1 MVSRGLRRALPGLGF
16 RASLFHDGKHQARN
30 NEQPKSQHPLH
41 HIFAFVQGHNRSKRH
56 QPAKCDTQSEFTS
69 VYLFSR
75 FIQSQVMGVTSHLF
89 RWRQSPVDSPRSL
102 AGHRS
107 HQGLVWASLHRK
119 VSSPIGPKPYKPYR
133 NPKPCCLC
141 ACFL

>member
-1 MVSRGLRRALPGLGF
+1 MGF
-16 RASLFHDGKHQARN
+16 RASLFHDGKYQARN
-30 NEQPKSQHPLH
+30 VEQPKSQHPLH

-56 QPAKCDTQSEFTS
+56 QPAKRDIQSEFTS
-69 VYLFSR
+69 VFLFSR

-107 HQGLVWASLHRK
+107 HQGLVWASLHRIK
-119 VSSPIGPKPYKPYR
+119 FQAQLALNPISPIETL
-133 NPKPCCLC
+133 NPA
-141 ACFL
+141 ACVPVFFENSFTKRLRV